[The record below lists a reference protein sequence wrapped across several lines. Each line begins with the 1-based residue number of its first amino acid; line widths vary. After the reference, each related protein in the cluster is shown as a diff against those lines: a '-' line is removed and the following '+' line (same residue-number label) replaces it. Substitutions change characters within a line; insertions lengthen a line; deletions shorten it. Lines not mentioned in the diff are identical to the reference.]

1 MLWIVRRRFSRERG
15 QMSDLIPAALE
26 LRKHDSAIL
35 LCLISRRKRE
45 KGRERERQRE
55 RERKSERE
63 RDKRKRETVG

>member
-55 RERKSERE
+55 RKSERE